1 MKRSLQATAI
11 ALVLSAVAGGAAAQS
26 YEFLGGFRLIGS
38 DDRLGYAGLTYRLAG
53 AGQSGFFLRAEVE
66 GVDSSMF
73 GASLQQRGLR
83 LLGGYSWV
91 LGGATT
97 WSVFAGPSYVNR
109 SVAGLGVID
118 ETGYVVGTE
127 IGSFVGARG
136 YVGGI
141 AQYSSPDEALFVRG
155 FGSFYLND
163 TFGIGPDISY
173 QDEPGFDRVG
183 LGVRFSYVSGGNVW
197 GLILGQARSH
207 ATGLP
212 RDRSPM
218 AEFQLVRSF

>member
-1 MKRSLQATAI
+1 MKRPLHATAI
-11 ALVLSAVAGGAAAQS
+11 ALVLSVAGGAAAAQS
-26 YEFLGGFRLIGS
+26 YEFIGGFRFIGS
-38 DDRLGYAGLTYRLAG
+38 DDRLGYAGLTYRFAG

-73 GASLQQRGLR
+73 GASLRQTGIRV
-83 LLGGYSWV
+83 LGGYSWV
-91 LGGATT
+91 VGGATT
-97 WSVFAGPSYVNR
+97 LSVFAGPTHVSR

-118 ETGYVVGTE
+118 ETGYAVGAE
-127 IGSFVGARG
+127 VGSFVGARG

-141 AQYSSPDEALFVRG
+141 AQYSSPDEALFLRG
-155 FGSFYLND
+155 FGSYYLND

-173 QDEPGFDRVG
+173 QAEPGFDRLS
-183 LGVRFSYVSGGNVW
+183 LGVRLSYVAGSNVW
-197 GLILGQARSH
+197 GLILGQARSD